1 MIDAWIDRFEI
12 RWNRNSN
19 NIHKFLH
26 RVFFLLLFGYDEKKP
41 QLYSK
46 ELSDSIF
53 SLIMF
58 FVGEFLVYTFL
69 VYFSFFFS
77 QLRFI
82 SSKNLLWQ
90 FRMLVAH
97 R

>member
-58 FVGEFLVYTFL
+58 FVGEFLGLFFL
-69 VYFSFFFS
+69 LSTKIY
-77 QLRFI
+77 I
-82 SSKNLLWQ
+82 
-90 FRMLVAH
+90 
-97 R
+97 